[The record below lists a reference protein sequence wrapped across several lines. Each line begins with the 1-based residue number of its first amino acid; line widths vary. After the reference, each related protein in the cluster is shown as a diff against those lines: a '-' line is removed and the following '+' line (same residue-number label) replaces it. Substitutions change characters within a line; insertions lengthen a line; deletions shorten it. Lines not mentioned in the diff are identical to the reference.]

1 MNMRP
6 ERANLMTAV
15 VSLVSG
21 GVCLAMAYLVDDT
34 VQAVI
39 LYVATILAALN
50 ALWASRRG
58 LR

>member
-1 MNMRP
+1 
-6 ERANLMTAV
+6 MTAV